1 MDPTSHTNNASTA
14 PGHAKNLI
22 SELNENDYSD
32 SIVTEHTDEKR
43 QQITGLWNKNDCIDN
58 IMRNNL
64 IFFLNYQLSSENVYI
79 LKNILEE

>member
-1 MDPTSHTNNASTA
+1 MDPTSHTKNASTA
-14 PGHAKNLI
+14 PGHAKSMV
-22 SELNENDYSD
+22 SELNNYSD
-32 SIVTEHTDEKR
+32 STVTEHTDENTK
-43 QQITGLWNKNDCIDN
+43 QITGLWNKNDCIDN